1 MQVRFNCLSKFFH
14 KGVMDTALHQETVG
28 AHTRLRRKKE
38 THIDSSS
45 EATDPTNKPMIATT
59 SECKCTSQVVPVLG
73 PTSILEL
80 SPNDKHAK
88 SLYFSRPLHSHRA
101 SVVKQVSE
109 HK

>member
-1 MQVRFNCLSKFFH
+1 
-14 KGVMDTALHQETVG
+14 MDTTLDQETVG
-28 AHTRLRRKKE
+28 AHTSLDRKKQ
-38 THIDSSS
+38 THVDSSS
-45 EATDPTNKPMIATT
+45 EATDPTNKPMIAAT

-80 SPNDKHAK
+80 GPKENHAK
-88 SLYFSRPLHSHRA
+88 SMYFSRPLHSHHT